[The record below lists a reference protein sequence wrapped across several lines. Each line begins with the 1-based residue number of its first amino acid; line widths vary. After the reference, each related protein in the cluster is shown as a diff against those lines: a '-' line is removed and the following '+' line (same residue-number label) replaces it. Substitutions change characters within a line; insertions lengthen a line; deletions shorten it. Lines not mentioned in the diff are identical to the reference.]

1 MKLRIG
7 IDTGGTFTDVCLFE
21 EESGR
26 VAVTKLSSTPDDPSR
41 SILNGIATILNQE
54 NGKSSEVTYFAHGT
68 TVATNALIQHT
79 GARTGLI
86 TTEGFRD
93 LLELGRQKRP
103 DLYDLQVDK
112 PVPLVPRDLRLEVKE
127 RTTYDG
133 RSESSLNRE
142 AVIQA
147 SRTLKA
153 QGVKSVAI
161 CFLYSYLNPSHEK
174 LAQEILKEEIPD
186 VYICSSHEVLPQF
199 REYER
204 LSTVVINAYLGPV
217 IEEYIQR
224 LEIQLKQS
232 GIQAGAYITQSN
244 GGIISLETARHH
256 SVRTVLSGPSAGVVG
271 ATYVG
276 TLAGF
281 KNLITFDM
289 GGTSTDVSLVENG
302 HVKVTGEM
310 EVQGYPIRVPTLEVN
325 TVGAGGGSVAWIDRG
340 GHLKV
345 GPHSMGAVPGPACY
359 GLGNEEPTVTD
370 ANVLLRTLHPEYL
383 LGGRMRIDA
392 KAASDAIERT
402 AQRLG
407 MNPTEVAQ
415 GVISLVTSNMARAIR
430 VVSVGKGYDPR
441 DFTLVAFGGAGPLH
455 AARLAKELSI
465 PRVLVPEVPGILCAL
480 GLLAT
485 DIRSDYTLTHIL
497 EANPTAIL
505 EMKSFFT
512 ELETRAH
519 QWLDEEGVEEKDRV
533 YHYSVDMRYR
543 GQNYELKVPLE
554 REELNGGDI
563 TPLVQRF
570 HSLHEQNYG
579 YSAKEEPA
587 QLVTFCLEALGRV
600 PKVTLKTYPKDGTDS
615 HHALKDRRQV
625 FLEETGDFSDCP
637 VYQRNL
643 LKHGN
648 IITGPAIVEQ
658 MDSTT
663 LILPGQEALIDPY
676 HNIVIDVFGGN
687 GRKRLT
693 S

>member
-7 IDTGGTFTDVCLFE
+7 VDTGGTFTDVCLFE

-26 VAVTKLSSTPDDPSR
+26 VAVTKLPSSPDDPSR
-41 SILNGIATILNQE
+41 SILNGITSILDQE
-54 NGKSSEVTYFAHGT
+54 HGRPSNVNYFAHGT

-93 LLELGRQKRP
+93 LLELGRQRRP

-112 PVPLVPRDLRLEVKE
+112 PVPLVPRELRLGVKE

-133 RSESSLNRE
+133 RIESCLDPE
-142 AVIQA
+142 AVAQA
-147 SRTLKA
+147 SRKLKA

-174 LAQEILKEEIPD
+174 LAREILKQEMPG
-186 VYICSSHEVLPQF
+186 VYVSSSHEVLPEF

-217 IEEYIQR
+217 MEEYIR
-224 LEIQLKQS
+224 KLEIHLKGL
-232 GIQAGAYITQSN
+232 GIRAGAYITQSN

-281 KNLITFDM
+281 GNLITFDM
-289 GGTSTDVSLVENG
+289 GGTSTDVSLVEKG

-345 GPHSMGAVPGPACY
+345 GPQSMGAVPGPACY

-370 ANVLLRTLHPEYL
+370 ANVMLQTLHPEYL

-402 AQRLG
+402 AKRLG
-407 MNPTEVAQ
+407 MNLMDVAQ
-415 GVISLVTSNMARAIR
+415 GIISLVTSNMARAIR
-430 VVSVGKGYDPR
+430 VVSVRKGYDPR

-480 GLLAT
+480 GLLVT
-485 DIRSDYTLTHIL
+485 DIRSDYTLTRIL
-497 EANPTAIL
+497 EANQAAML
-505 EMKSFFT
+505 EMKAIFSELGGPVPINGWTRKGWRRKIAFT
-512 ELETRAH
+512 ATR
-519 QWLDEEGVEEKDRV
+519 W
-533 YHYSVDMRYR
+533 
-543 GQNYELKVPLE
+543 
-554 REELNGGDI
+554 
-563 TPLVQRF
+563 T
-570 HSLHEQNYG
+570 
-579 YSAKEEPA
+579 
-587 QLVTFCLEALGRV
+587 C
-600 PKVTLKTYPKDGTDS
+600 GTG
-615 HHALKDRRQV
+615 AR
-625 FLEETGDFSDCP
+625 TM
-637 VYQRNL
+637 N
-643 LKHGN
+643 
-648 IITGPAIVEQ
+648 
-658 MDSTT
+658 
-663 LILPGQEALIDPY
+663 
-676 HNIVIDVFGGN
+676 
-687 GRKRLT
+687 
-693 S
+693 